1 VNVRSQ
7 DGALGDLSF
16 QVGPQAHRTS
26 NIVADSS
33 GQELRVAGR
42 ERLIVVED
50 DPVTRTMLV
59 GYFSENNFDVVGAGS
74 CAECRQ
80 ALRARTDL
88 VFLDV
93 QLPDGDGFDLAKEI
107 QATSNAGIIFVTRRD
122 TDVDR
127 ILGLEVA
134 GDHYV
139 TKPINLRDLLARARS
154 VLRRRRSIDRK
165 AARNHNSIAFGDWI
179 IDLTRRELLGSDGMP
194 VALTRAEFD
203 LLAALVGA
211 DGRPLSR
218 DYLIEVVSN
227 RQAEVDIRT
236 VDALVARL
244 RRKLVGSGT
253 PVITTVTGVGY
264 KLALSERL

>member
-1 VNVRSQ
+1 MLFGRANAPSIAAGNSRGLEQVVNVRSQ
-7 DGALGDLSF
+7 GGALGDLSF

-80 ALRARTDL
+80 ALRTRTDL
-88 VFLDV
+88 VFLDL

-107 QATSNAGIIFVTRRD
+107 QATSNAGIIFVPRRH

-127 ILGLEVA
+127 ILGPEIA

-154 VLRRRRSIDRK
+154 VLRRRSIDRQ
-165 AARNHNSIAFGDWI
+165 AARTHNSIAFGDWV
-179 IDLTRRELLGSDGMP
+179 IDLTRGGLHHNL
-194 VALTRAEFD
+194 V
-203 LLAALVGA
+203 LVG
-211 DGRPLSR
+211 GRDLTPEALR
-218 DYLIEVVSN
+218 APRRG
-227 RQAEVDIRT
+227 RQAGGA
-236 VDALVARL
+236 DARRVRPARGA
-244 RRKLVGSGT
+244 RRS
-253 PVITTVTGVGY
+253 
-264 KLALSERL
+264 RR

>member
-1 VNVRSQ
+1 MLFGRANAPSIAAGNSRGLEQVVNVRSQ

-80 ALRARTDL
+80 ALRTRTDL
-88 VFLDV
+88 VFLDL

-127 ILGLEVA
+127 ILGLAIA
-134 GDHYV
+134 GR
-139 TKPINLRDLLARARS
+139 PLRHQADKFARSARARAKRAAAA
-154 VLRRRRSIDRK
+154 LDRPQGGAHPQFDRLWRLDHRPDAARAARQRRQAGGADARRVRPARGARRS
-165 AARNHNSIAFGDWI
+165 
-179 IDLTRRELLGSDGMP
+179 
-194 VALTRAEFD
+194 
-203 LLAALVGA
+203 
-211 DGRPLSR
+211 
-218 DYLIEVVSN
+218 
-227 RQAEVDIRT
+227 
-236 VDALVARL
+236 
-244 RRKLVGSGT
+244 
-253 PVITTVTGVGY
+253 
-264 KLALSERL
+264 

>member
-1 VNVRSQ
+1 MLFGRDNAPSIAAGNSRGLEQVVNVRSQ

-80 ALRARTDL
+80 ALRTRTDL

-93 QLPDGDGFDLAKEI
+93 QLPDGDGFEAAGKMLAADEPPAVVLISSRDAADYGSRIGASGARGFISKADLSVGA
-107 QATSNAGIIFVTRRD
+107 
-122 TDVDR
+122 
-127 ILGLEVA
+127 LEA
-134 GDHYV
+134 
-139 TKPINLRDLLARARS
+139 
-154 VLRRRRSIDRK
+154 
-165 AARNHNSIAFGDWI
+165 
-179 IDLTRRELLGSDGMP
+179 LLG
-194 VALTRAEFD
+194 
-203 LLAALVGA
+203 AA
-211 DGRPLSR
+211 
-218 DYLIEVVSN
+218 
-227 RQAEVDIRT
+227 T
-236 VDALVARL
+236 
-244 RRKLVGSGT
+244 
-253 PVITTVTGVGY
+253 
-264 KLALSERL
+264 

>member
-1 VNVRSQ
+1 MLFGRANAPSIAAGNSRGLEQVVNVRSQ
-7 DGALGDLSF
+7 GGALGDLSF
-16 QVGPQAHRTS
+16 QVGSQAHRTS
-26 NIVADSS
+26 NIVAGSS

-80 ALRARTDL
+80 ALRTRTDL

-107 QATSNAGIIFVTRRD
+107 QATSNAGINFVTRRD

-127 ILGLEVA
+127 ILGLEIA

-139 TKPINLRDLLARARS
+139 TKPINLRDLLARAKRAATA
-154 VLRRRRSIDRK
+154 LDRPQGGAQPQFDRLGRLDHRPD
-165 AARNHNSIAFGDWI
+165 AAR
-179 IDLTRRELLGSDGMP
+179 
-194 VALTRAEFD
+194 
-203 LLAALVGA
+203 AAWQ
-211 DGRPLSR
+211 R
-218 DYLIEVVSN
+218 
-227 RQAEVDIRT
+227 RQAG
-236 VDALVARL
+236 DADA
-244 RRKLVGSGT
+244 
-253 PVITTVTGVGY
+253 
-264 KLALSERL
+264 